1 MNVLLKLL
9 YAGAVATLIVLFVAF
24 GIRTVYGPPEMPEFP
39 QNLRGAFQ
47 PFPTNPNDPLTR
59 EQQEYQDAQER
70 FQKEYRQYEEDLERY
85 RSVVLGLCT
94 LFGVLAVA
102 GGIVLKPRFDALR
115 LGLVGGGLFTLIYG
129 VVQAEGDFDG
139 LGEAA
144 VFAIAGVGLVV
155 ILAAGYRWLDEREG

>member
-1 MNVLLKLL
+1 VTVLLKLL

-39 QNLRGAFQ
+39 QNLRGSFQ
-47 PFPTNPNDPLTR
+47 PFPANPNDPLTP
-59 EQQEYQDAQER
+59 EQQEYRDAQER
-70 FQKEYRQYEEDLERY
+70 YQGAYRLYEEDLERY
-85 RSVVLGLCT
+85 RSIVLGLCT

-102 GGIVLKPRFDALR
+102 GGIVDALR

-155 ILAAGYRWLDEREG
+155 ILTAGYRWLDEREG

>member
-1 MNVLLKLL
+1 LTVLLKLL

-39 QNLRGAFQ
+39 QFSKGSFQ
-47 PFPTNPNDPLTR
+47 PFPTNPNDPPTP
-59 EQQEYQDAQER
+59 EQLEYQEAQER
-70 FQKEYRQYEEDLERY
+70 YQEASRLYEDDLKRY
-85 RSVVLGLCT
+85 HSVVLGLCT
-94 LFGVLAVA
+94 LFGVLSVA

-144 VFAIAGVGLVV
+144 VFGIAGIGLVV

>member
-1 MNVLLKLL
+1 MLKLL

-39 QNLRGAFQ
+39 QFPRGSFQ
-47 PFPTNPNDPLTR
+47 PYPTNPNDPLTP
-59 EQQEYQDAQER
+59 EQLELQEAQER
-70 FQKEYRQYEEDLERY
+70 YQEEYRLYEDDLERY
-85 RSVVLGLCT
+85 HSIVLGLCT

-102 GGIVLKPRFDALR
+102 GGIVLKPKFDALR
-115 LGLVGGGLFTLIYG
+115 LGLVGGGLFTLIDG

-144 VFAIAGVGLVV
+144 VFGIAGIGLVV
-155 ILAAGYRWLDEREG
+155 ILAAGYRWLDGREG

>member
-1 MNVLLKLL
+1 MTVLLKLL

-24 GIRTVYGPPEMPEFP
+24 GIRTVYGPPEAPEFP
-39 QNLRGAFQ
+39 QFPRGSFQ
-47 PFPTNPNDPLTR
+47 PFPPNQGEPLTP
-59 EQQEYQDAQER
+59 EQLEYQEAQER
-70 FQKEYRQYEEDLERY
+70 YQEEYEKYTDDLERY
-85 RSVVLGLCT
+85 HSVVLGLCT
-94 LFGVLAVA
+94 LFGVVAVA

-129 VVQAEGDFDG
+129 VIQAEGDFDG

-144 VFAIAGVGLVV
+144 VFAIAGVGLVI